1 MSVIALLPR
10 RHALGLAAASALVV
24 PRWSTAADARVSNA
38 TPFAKG
44 DVIVAAT
51 VMDNPDDDHAGT
63 GRLLQFDSD
72 LKLKG
77 TLWIKST
84 NHKLSGLT
92 FGPDKTLYGF
102 APLNHAVVEVGPD
115 AKERPLFTFADR
127 AFSNISF
134 PKDGTILLG
143 EHLVGS
149 KTESRYVSTK
159 LPLIKGRTV
168 VGDGHVYRFSKD
180 RKQIEEYATDVHGGM
195 EGYHGVTS
203 LVLADNDT
211 RAIYISETG
220 NRILQYDLKNKKQLP
235 DLAVF
240 NDDPQVRMLLWM
252 TRMNKDTLLAITGGS
267 MVTIDQNT
275 GKVLREFKMGS
286 FGWAAAT
293 PSIDG
298 QFILVGNFMDGDIA
312 KVSVKDGSVVA
323 RNNIGE
329 KRSLSG
335 VAQFPG

>member
-1 MSVIALLPR
+1 MRLNR
-10 RHALGLAAASALVV
+10 RHALLTGAALAL
-24 PRWSTAADARVSNA
+24 PGMSTAAERVSTA
-38 TPFAKG
+38 TPFKKG
-44 DVIVAAT
+44 DIIVAAT

-63 GRLLQFDSD
+63 GRLLQFDEN
-72 LKLKG
+72 LNLKG
-77 TLWIKST
+77 ALWIKST

-92 FGPDKTLYGF
+92 FGPDKILYGF
-102 APLNHAVVEVGPD
+102 APLNHSVIEVGPD
-115 AKERPLFTFADR
+115 AKERPLFSFADR
-127 AFSNISF
+127 AFSNVSF
-134 PKDGTILLG
+134 AKDGTVLFG
-143 EHLVGS
+143 EHLVGT

-159 LPLIKGRTV
+159 LPLLKGRDV
-168 VGDGHVYRFSKD
+168 VGDGHVYRYSKD
-180 RKQIEEYATDVHGGM
+180 RKLIDSYATAVHGGI

-203 LVLADNDT
+203 LVLADDDT

-252 TRMNKDTLLAITGGS
+252 TRLDQNTLLAITGAN

-275 GKVLREFKMGS
+275 GKVLREYKMGT

-298 QFILVGNFMDGDIA
+298 KFILVGNFMDGDVA
-312 KVSVKDGSVVA
+312 KVSIYDGTVVA
-323 RNNIGE
+323 RANIGE
-329 KRSLSG
+329 TRSLSG

>member
-1 MSVIALLPR
+1 MINLDR
-10 RHALGLAAASALVV
+10 RHLLLTGAALALPHTASA
-24 PRWSTAADARVSNA
+24 AERVSTA
-38 TPFAKG
+38 TPFKKG

-63 GRLLQFDSD
+63 GRLLQYDEN
-72 LKLKG
+72 LNLKG
-77 TLWIKST
+77 ALWIKST

-115 AKERPLFTFADR
+115 AKERPLFSFADR
-127 AFSNISF
+127 AFSNVSF
-134 PKDGTILLG
+134 PKDGTILFG
-143 EHLVGS
+143 EHLVGT

-159 LPLIKGRTV
+159 LPLLKGRDV
-168 VGDGHVYRFSKD
+168 VGDGHVYRYSKD
-180 RKQIEEYATDVHGGM
+180 RQFVGSYPTAVHGGI

-203 LVLADNDT
+203 LVLADDDA

-252 TRMNKDTLLAITGGS
+252 TRLDKDTLLAITGAS
-267 MVTIDQNT
+267 MVSIDENT
-275 GKVLREFKMGS
+275 GKVLREYKMGT

-293 PSIDG
+293 PSVDG
-298 QFILVGNFMDGDIA
+298 KFVYVGNFMDGDVA
-312 KVSVKDGSVVA
+312 KVSIMDGSIVA
-323 RNNIGE
+323 RANIGE